1 MVLLLRYCY
10 SVALTSRAL
19 SSGLATGAGTIQ
31 HAHDVVFFHDQIF
44 GAVDLDLGAR
54 SFAEQHAIVHLKIDR
69 NLQHAT

>member
-1 MVLLLRYCY
+1 LLITSGGLFKRPCDLRR
-10 SVALTSRAL
+10 T
-19 SSGLATGAGTIQ
+19 TQ

-54 SFAEQHAIVHLKIDR
+54 PFAEQHAIVHLKIDR